1 MKKFFNILGV
11 IGAIFLT
18 IVLTVLIVSY
28 SLLLNVRRVVS
39 KDGIADVLNN
49 VDVVEVI
56 KSLDDG
62 SAWDEFSSISSE
74 LNLTDEQFEEIL
86 NSKEL
91 KSQFGIV
98 TDKIINAAVSGETV
112 SITKDEVI
120 DVIDLVIDE
129 YNKVADTKITKEER
143 DSLVMEIDD
152 EFIKSINDSLAEINF
167 EDSIDKET
175 KEMLNVIDYILYGS
189 AASVLLIVIVIVIGL
204 IALCRF
210 SYYKWMPYVG
220 VASLFGCV
228 FMCLVGFFLM
238 VVPLTGDAE
247 ILKPM
252 VKTLYTNLYISGG
265 ILFIIYVV
273 LIILARILKKY
284 HDSKI
289 LEIVKD

>member
-86 NSKEL
+86 NSEEL

-98 TDKIINAAVSGETV
+98 TNKIINAAVSGETV

-120 DVIDLVIDE
+120 DVIDLVIEE
-129 YNKVADTKITKEER
+129 YNKVADIKITKEER

-175 KEMLNVIDYILYGS
+175 KEMLNVIDYILFGS
-189 AASVLLIVIVIVIGL
+189 AEVALLIVIVIVIGL

-273 LIILARILKKY
+273 LIILARILKKH

-289 LEIVKD
+289 LEIVKN